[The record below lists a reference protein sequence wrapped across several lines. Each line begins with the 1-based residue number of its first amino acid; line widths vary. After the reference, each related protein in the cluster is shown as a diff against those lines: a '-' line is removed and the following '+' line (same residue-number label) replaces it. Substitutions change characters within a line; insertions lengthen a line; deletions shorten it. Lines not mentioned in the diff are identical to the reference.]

1 MIAEQIGFFKKRATE
16 AVIALGIKRVIVQA
30 IFTISNIFLAR
41 LLFPADFGMFA
52 IVTFVG
58 AIFSVFADIGL
69 GPALIQKKDKIETR
83 ELQTVFTF
91 QLSLSFLIFL
101 LINLI
106 APFASNFYGIGDRG
120 RLLFH
125 VFSFYFLFGPFKTTS
140 GAILERH
147 LEYRRLVM
155 VELAEIFTASASTVI
170 LAILGF
176 GVFSFVIGGIC
187 GHIVGATF
195 YFIFSPWP
203 VRFRFSVKILSSLAR
218 FGLPLQVTGILGLF
232 YGPLVLLYL
241 GKQVGAENLGFYQF
255 AASLSVLPL
264 SFAEIVNRIA
274 FPLGAR
280 VQADKVYFKKIVER
294 SLTIISATTL
304 PLVFV
309 GIASA
314 PSVVHFIYTDRW
326 LKSLPAIYL
335 GLVQIG
341 FISYTGIFGQLLLSL
356 GQSRVMRNM
365 GIIWAVLTW
374 VLAPILIG
382 RFNFI
387 GMSLT
392 ALLVSTSGLWLVL
405 SLKRKIEFSFWPN
418 FLPYLI
424 SSIASGFLAFILIG
438 LLPGTF
444 INLVLIV
451 GFASIFYLIF
461 IFIIARKMLSENFKF
476 LISAFAIANH
486 KLK

>member
-1 MIAEQIGFFKKRATE
+1 MIKQTGILKKKAFE

-52 IVTFVG
+52 IVTMVG
-58 AIFSVFADIGL
+58 SIFSVFADIGL
-69 GPALIQKKDKIETR
+69 GPALIQKKDKIATR

-91 QLSLSFLIFL
+91 QFSLSFLIFL

-106 APFASNFYGIGDRG
+106 APYAAGYYGLGDRG
-120 RLLFH
+120 TLLFH

-140 GAILERH
+140 GAILERN
-147 LEYRRLVM
+147 LDYRRLVI
-155 VELAEIFTASASTVI
+155 VELAEIFTASMSTVI
-170 LAILGF
+170 LAIAGF

-187 GHIVGATF
+187 GHVVGATF

-203 VRFRFSVKILSSLAR
+203 VRFNLSLKTLRSLSR
-218 FGLPLQVTGILGLF
+218 FGLNVQINGIFGLF

-264 SFAEIVNRIA
+264 AFSEIVNRIA

-294 SLTIISATTL
+294 SLAIVSATTL

-309 GIASA
+309 GIAAA
-314 PSVVHFIYTDRW
+314 PAVVHFIYTDRW
-326 LKSLPAIYL
+326 TASLPAIYL

-356 GQSRVMRNM
+356 GQSQVMRNM
-365 GIIWAVLTW
+365 GLIWAVLTW
-374 VLAPILIG
+374 VIAPILIS
-382 RFNFI
+382 RFNFV

-392 ALLVSTSGLWLVL
+392 ALIVSASGLWLIF
-405 SLKRKIEFSFWPN
+405 RMRREIRFSWWPN
-418 FLPYLI
+418 FLVYFI
-424 SSIASGFLAFILIG
+424 SSMAAGFLAFILIQ
-438 LLPGTF
+438 LLPRTF
-444 INLVLIV
+444 INLVFIV
-451 GFASIFYLIF
+451 GFASILYLIF
-461 IFIIARKMLSENFKF
+461 IFIRRKTLFIISGKRFREILNF
-476 LISAFAIANH
+476 
-486 KLK
+486 